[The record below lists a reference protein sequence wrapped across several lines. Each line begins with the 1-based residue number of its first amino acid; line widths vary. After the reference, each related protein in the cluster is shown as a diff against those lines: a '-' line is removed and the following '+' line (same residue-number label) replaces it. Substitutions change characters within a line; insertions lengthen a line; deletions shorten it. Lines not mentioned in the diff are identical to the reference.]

1 MSHYF
6 NYQSLGIA
14 AAALLIY
21 AFFPLISPLFK
32 AEKCQNIPTRRLF
45 CLVIANILWVMY
57 GISDSSP
64 AVVLLGIGGLV
75 ITSLLLVIKSRSQ
88 SKS

>member
-1 MSHYF
+1 MPHLF

-14 AAALLIY
+14 AAVLLVY

-32 AEKCQNIPTRRLF
+32 AEKCKKIPTNRLI
-45 CLVIANILWVMY
+45 CLVIANILWIMY

-64 AVVLLGIGGLV
+64 AIVLLSIGGLV
-75 ITSLLLVIKSRSQ
+75 ATSLLLVIKSRSQ
-88 SKS
+88 PKS